1 MRYLTILKDI
11 GLKSLQLRHPDDQ
24 KSRRSSV
31 RAGNHLVKLSWRD
44 IRFNPAFF
52 QRLPK
57 FVAIVS
63 LISDQ
68 NLCFRYEFEHPA
80 RADMIA

>member
-1 MRYLTILKDI
+1 MRYLTILNDI
-11 GLKSLQLRHPDDQ
+11 GLKSIQLRHPDDQ

-31 RAGNHLVKLSWRD
+31 RAGNHLVKLSSRD

-52 QRLPK
+52 KRLPA
-57 FVAIVS
+57 VVSIGS